1 MSDTKGHVEGIYFNS
16 SDTPVFLEGQSIG
29 GHDYVYL
36 EGYLRVPGYF
46 VKVND
51 PEDDPDAP
59 ETFRVAY
66 ARMMEKGQ
74 GEKKPTR
81 LNSPNRRS
89 NVIPVEEEKEEE
101 SEESTKETK
110 PKSTKTSRA
119 RKGGSDTTSG
129 DKASQ

>member
-59 ETFRVAY
+59 ETFKVAY

-74 GEKKPTR
+74 DEKKPTR

-89 NVIPVEEEKEEE
+89 NVIPVEEKEEE
-101 SEESTKETK
+101 SEEPTKETK
-110 PKSTKTSRA
+110 PKSTKTSRT

>member
-59 ETFRVAY
+59 ETFKVAY

-74 GEKKPTR
+74 DEKKPTR

-89 NVIPVEEEKEEE
+89 NVIPVEEKEEE

-110 PKSTKTSRA
+110 PKPTKTSRT

>member
-59 ETFRVAY
+59 ETFKVAY

-74 GEKKPTR
+74 DEKKPTR

-89 NVIPVEEEKEEE
+89 NVIPVVEKEEE

-110 PKSTKTSRA
+110 PKPTKTSRT

>member
-59 ETFRVAY
+59 ETFKVAY

-74 GEKKPTR
+74 DEKKPTR

-89 NVIPVEEEKEEE
+89 NVIPVEEKEEE
-101 SEESTKETK
+101 TEESTKETK
-110 PKSTKTSRA
+110 PKPTKTSRT

>member
-51 PEDDPDAP
+51 PKDDPDAP
-59 ETFRVAY
+59 ETFKVAY

-89 NVIPVEEEKEEE
+89 NVIPVEEKEEE

-110 PKSTKTSRA
+110 PKPTKTSRT

>member
-59 ETFRVAY
+59 ETFKVAY

-74 GEKKPTR
+74 DEKKPTR

-89 NVIPVEEEKEEE
+89 NVIPVEEKEEE

-110 PKSTKTSRA
+110 PKPPKTSRT